1 MKKRT
6 VFTLIELLVVI
17 AIIAILAA
25 MLLPALAKA
34 KEKAQTTSC
43 TNNLKQ
49 IGLGAH
55 MYAGDKNDNLPPFRV
70 VDISTNP
77 AAEIPKKHAW
87 WVALN
92 RYVKND
98 KCFACPADASPFG
111 VAMADGVWADGI
123 SYGINGDPAKAT
135 PYQANWLKPGTPQ
148 QRVAQILTTATS
160 PTTTLMYADAGTY
173 FVTAPWAAYS
183 ENANGD
189 PVAVIT
195 EIVNGETGDW
205 CGTTDTIAGNK
216 EAVGF
221 IANRHGQRFNVL
233 MLDGHVEGFDVWL
246 ANDTHSGPKAASV
259 KLSFTND
266 SY

>member
-1 MKKRT
+1 MKKNT
-6 VFTLIELLVVI
+6 LFTLIELLVVI

-55 MYAGDKNDNLPPFRV
+55 MYAGDKNDNLPPFRSL
-70 VDISTNP
+70 DGTKLDEEMP
-77 AAEIPKKHAW
+77 RKHAW

-98 KCFACPADASPFG
+98 KCFACPADADPFG
-111 VAMADGVWADGI
+111 VAQTTGAWADGI
-123 SYGINGDPAKAT
+123 SYGINGDPARAT
-135 PYQANWLKPGTPQ
+135 DYTDGWVTPTAPTGD
-148 QRVAQILTTATS
+148 AQILTTATS
-160 PTTTLMYADAGTY
+160 PTTTLMYADAGSY
-173 FVTAPWAAYS
+173 FVTAPWVTYA
-183 ENANGD
+183 EDVNGD
-189 PVAVIT
+189 PVAVT
-195 EIVNGETGDW
+195 TVALANVSTS
-205 CGTTDTIAGNK
+205 TDTIAKNK
-216 EAVGF
+216 ETAAF

-246 ANDTHSGPKAASV
+246 SNDTHCGPRAASV

>member
-1 MKKRT
+1 MKKNT
-6 VFTLIELLVVI
+6 LFTLIELLVVI

-55 MYAGDKNDNLPPFRV
+55 MYAGDKNDNLPPYTR
-70 VDISTNP
+70 DSTGGSNNHK
-77 AAEIPKKHAW
+77 ANW

-98 KCFACPADASPFG
+98 KCFACPADADPFG
-111 VAMADGVWADGI
+111 FAAGGTTTGVWDDGI
-123 SYGINGDPAKAT
+123 SYGINGAPDKAAAYTASNDT
-135 PYQANWLKPGTPQ
+135 PSTA
-148 QRVAQILTTATS
+148 AQILTSATS
-160 PTTTLMYADAGTY
+160 PTTTLMYADAGNIY
-173 FVTAPWAAYS
+173 VTMPFAKYA
-183 ENANGD
+183 ENSQGD
-189 PVAVIT
+189 PIKIGASI
-195 EIVNGETGDW
+195 GED
-205 CGTTDTIAGNK
+205 K
-216 EAVGF
+216 EASGY

-233 MLDGHVEGFDVWL
+233 MLDGHAEGFDVW
-246 ANDTHSGPKAASV
+246 ASYTEAPAFSASAATKVASV

>member
-1 MKKRT
+1 MKKNT
-6 VFTLIELLVVI
+6 LFTLIELLVVI

-55 MYAGDKNDNLPPFRV
+55 MYAGDKNDNLPNFN
-70 VDISTNP
+70 VDPGTSTNDP
-77 AAEIPKKHAW
+77 VNITKKYNW

-98 KCFACPADASPFG
+98 KCFNCPADADPYGAAVVS
-111 VAMADGVWADGI
+111 GVWADGI
-123 SYGINGDPAKAT
+123 SYGINGAPAQTVPYVAGAGGSITT
-135 PYQANWLKPGTPQ
+135 PDSVSSA
-148 QRVAQILTTATS
+148 AQILTSATS
-160 PTTTLMYADAGTY
+160 PTTTLMYADATTIHVRVPFACYAEDG
-173 FVTAPWAAYS
+173 
-183 ENANGD
+183 NGD
-189 PVAVIT
+189 PVKV
-195 EIVNGETGDW
+195 
-205 CGTTDTIAGNK
+205 GTSLAADQ
-216 EAVGF
+216 EASGF
-221 IANRHGQRFNVL
+221 IANRHGARFNVL
-233 MLDGHVEGFDVWL
+233 MLDGHSEGFDVWPTYNETGATFL
-246 ANDTHSGPKAASV
+246 GAAATKASSV

>member
-1 MKKRT
+1 MKKNT
-6 VFTLIELLVVI
+6 LFTLIELLVVI

-55 MYAGDKNDNLPPFRV
+55 MYAGDKNDNLPNYNRASA
-70 VDISTNP
+70 DATDLDHINLHK
-77 AAEIPKKHAW
+77 ANW

-98 KCFACPADASPFG
+98 KCFNCPADADPFG
-111 VAMADGVWADGI
+111 GGEFNGPFGEGI
-123 SYGINGDPAKAT
+123 SYGINGAPAQAE
-135 PYQANWLKPGTPQ
+135 PYDLYAPAAPSTA
-148 QRVAQILTTATS
+148 AQILTSATS
-160 PTTTLMYADAGTY
+160 PTTTLMYSDAGTI
-173 FVTAPWAAYS
+173 FVTLPYAAYK
-183 ENANGD
+183 EDAKGD
-189 PVAVIT
+189 PTAVST
-195 EIVNGETGDW
+195 EAIAN
-205 CGTTDTIAGNK
+205 TTSATTTVSGNK
-216 EAVGF
+216 EAGGF

-233 MLDGHVEGFDVWL
+233 MLDGHVEGFDVWES
-246 ANDTHSGPKAASV
+246 ATKAASV

>member
-1 MKKRT
+1 MKKNSL
-6 VFTLIELLVVI
+6 FTLIELLVVI

-55 MYAGDKNDNLPPFRV
+55 MYAGDKNDNLPNFNASAYLYTSGHP
-70 VDISTNP
+70 T
-77 AAEIPKKHAW
+77 AAEMSVKTNW

-98 KCFACPADASPFG
+98 KCFACPADANPYGFAAST
-111 VAMADGVWADGI
+111 GVWADGI
-123 SYGINGDPAKAT
+123 SYGINGAPA
-135 PYQANWLKPGTPQ
+135 QAAAYEAASGAITVPADVSTA
-148 QRVAQILTTATS
+148 AQILTTATS
-160 PTTTLMYADAGTY
+160 PTTTLMYSDATIPY
-173 FVTAPWAAYS
+173 VLVPFASYA
-183 ENANGD
+183 EDDNGD
-189 PVAVIT
+189 AVKVGTSIAADK
-195 EIVNGETGDW
+195 ET
-205 CGTTDTIAGNK
+205 A
-216 EAVGF
+216 EF

-233 MLDGHVEGFDVWL
+233 MLDGHVEGFDVWASFDDAGTQL
-246 ANDTHSGPKAASV
+246 GTAIKASSV

-266 SY
+266 LY

>member
-1 MKKRT
+1 MKKNT
-6 VFTLIELLVVI
+6 LFTLIELLVVI

-55 MYAGDKNDNLPPFRV
+55 MYAGDKNDNLPPYNR
-70 VDISTNP
+70 ISAGGSVSHKAN
-77 AAEIPKKHAW
+77 W

-98 KCFACPADASPFG
+98 KCFACPADAGPELGNPDG
-111 VAMADGVWADGI
+111 VGVWADGI
-123 SYGINGDPAKAT
+123 SYGINGQPAAAADVVV
-135 PYQANWLKPGTPQ
+135 ANIGTGPGV
-148 QRVAQILTTATS
+148 VAQILTTATS
-160 PTTTLMYADAGTY
+160 PTTTMMYADSGNI
-173 FVTAPWAAYS
+173 FVNVPFCKYA
-183 ENANGD
+183 ENSSGD
-189 PVAVIT
+189 PIAY
-195 EIVNGETGDW
+195 D
-205 CGTTDTIAGNK
+205 GTSGSIAADK
-216 EAVGF
+216 EATGY

-233 MLDGHVEGFDVWL
+233 MLDGHVEGFDVWV
-246 ANDTHSGPKAASV
+246 NDTTVTKMAKDVAKV

>member
-1 MKKRT
+1 L
-6 VFTLIELLVVI
+6 FTLIELLVVI

-55 MYAGDKNDNLPPFRV
+55 MYAGDKNDNLPNYNYV
-70 VDISTNP
+70 STGGSITHKAN
-77 AAEIPKKHAW
+77 W

-98 KCFACPADASPFG
+98 KCFNCPADADPWG
-111 VAMADGVWADGI
+111 VATVSGAWADGI
-123 SYGINGDPAKAT
+123 SYGINGAPAQAAAYAAT
-135 PYQANWLKPGTPQ
+135 PTGITTPGEND
-148 QRVAQILTTATS
+148 VSGGAQILTSATS
-160 PTTTLMYADAGTY
+160 PTTTLMYADAGTIH
-173 FVTAPWAAYS
+173 VRAPFACYA
-183 ENANGD
+183 EDANGD
-189 PVAVIT
+189 PVKVGGSIAADK
-195 EIVNGETGDW
+195 ET
-205 CGTTDTIAGNK
+205 AGY
-216 EAVGF
+216 

-233 MLDGHVEGFDVWL
+233 MLDGHSEGFDVWPSFNETGASFL
-246 ANDTHSGPKAASV
+246 NATDGTGALRASSV

>member
-1 MKKRT
+1 MKKKT
-6 VFTLIELLVVI
+6 LFTLIELLVVI

-55 MYAGDKNDNLPPFRV
+55 MYSGDKNDNLPPYRAV
-70 VDISTNP
+70 SKS

-98 KCFACPADASPFG
+98 KCFACPADADPWGFG
-111 VAMADGVWADGI
+111 LTTGGTWYDGI
-123 SYGINGDPAKAT
+123 SYGINGAPAQAEDYASGNLT
-135 PYQANWLKPGTPQ
+135 PGEPAS
-148 QRVAQILTTATS
+148 VAQILTTATS
-160 PTTTLMYADAGTY
+160 PTTTLMYADAGAI
-173 FVTAPWAAYS
+173 FVTLPWAAYN

-189 PVAVIT
+189 PVAVT
-195 EIVNGETGDW
+195 TVAVGDL
-205 CGTTDTIAGNK
+205 TAATNTIADNK
-216 EAVGF
+216 EAGGF

-233 MLDGHVEGFDVWL
+233 MLDGHSEGFDVW
-246 ANDTHSGPKAASV
+246 TYGKKVSSV

-266 SY
+266 NY

>member
-1 MKKRT
+1 MKKNT
-6 VFTLIELLVVI
+6 LFTLIELLVVI

-55 MYAGDKNDNLPPFRV
+55 MYAGDKNDNLPNFRWV
-70 VDISTNP
+70 TNS

-98 KCFACPADASPFG
+98 KCFACPADADAWG
-111 VAMADGVWADGI
+111 AATTTGGVWFDGI
-123 SYGINGDPAKAT
+123 SYGINGAPDQGAAYTETNDT
-135 PYQANWLKPGTPQ
+135 PSGA
-148 QRVAQILTTATS
+148 AQILTSATS
-160 PTTTLMYADAGTY
+160 PTTTLMYADAGNIY
-173 FVTAPWAAYS
+173 VTLPFAKYA
-183 ENANGD
+183 ENVNGD
-189 PVAVIT
+189 PIKIGASIS
-195 EIVNGETGDW
+195 ED
-205 CGTTDTIAGNK
+205 K
-216 EAVGF
+216 EASGY
-221 IANRHGQRFNVL
+221 IANRHGSRFNVL
-233 MLDGHVEGFDVWL
+233 MLDGHVEGFDVWPSYTEAPAFSATAAL
-246 ANDTHSGPKAASV
+246 KASSV
-259 KLSFTND
+259 KLSYTND

>member
-1 MKKRT
+1 MKKNT
-6 VFTLIELLVVI
+6 LFTLIELLVVI

-55 MYAGDKNDNLPPFRV
+55 MYAGDKNDNLPNYNRASANATGL
-70 VDISTNP
+70 DHINLHK
-77 AAEIPKKHAW
+77 ANW

-98 KCFACPADASPFG
+98 KCFNCPADADPFG
-111 VAMADGVWADGI
+111 GGEFNGPFGEGI
-123 SYGINGDPAKAT
+123 SYGINGAPA
-135 PYQANWLKPGTPQ
+135 QAEAYTCTSGGNVTVPADVSTD
-148 QRVAQILTTATS
+148 AQILTSATS
-160 PTTTLMYADAGTY
+160 PTTTLMYADAGTIY
-173 FVTAPWAAYS
+173 VKAPFAKYS
-183 ENANGD
+183 EDAKGD
-189 PVAVIT
+189 PQKV
-195 EIVNGETGDW
+195 
-205 CGTTDTIAGNK
+205 GTSISDDK
-216 EAVGF
+216 EASGF
-221 IANRHGQRFNVL
+221 IANRHGARFNVL
-233 MLDGHVEGFDVWL
+233 MLDGHVEGFDVWPSFSGTTYL
-246 ANDTHSGPKAASV
+246 DTNSLKAAKV